1 MKDRAPQPRLEEI
14 GLVNYPPYLMNRIMG
29 CYNAAIRAEMS
40 KLGLTTPKMR
50 ALAVLSVMDG
60 QVIGQLAMH
69 AIVEKSTLSRA
80 VDALQ
85 TDGLV
90 RRETDAADC
99 RAVRVFI
106 TEAGRNA
113 FESLWPHMANTY
125 QDMFAGIDPE
135 EQREFVA
142 TLQKI
147 QAKTR
152 KAEV

>member
-1 MKDRAPQPRLEEI
+1 MKDRAPRPRLEEI
-14 GLVNYPPYLMNRIMG
+14 GLVNYPPYLMNGIMA

-69 AIVEKSTLSRA
+69 AIIEKSTLSRA

-85 TDGLV
+85 TDGLI
-90 RRETDAADC
+90 RRETDAADS
-99 RAVRVFI
+99 RAVRVYI
-106 TEAGRNA
+106 TEVGRNA

-125 QDMFAGIDPE
+125 QDMFAGIDPG
-135 EQREFVA
+135 EQRDFVA

-147 QAKTR
+147 HAKTS